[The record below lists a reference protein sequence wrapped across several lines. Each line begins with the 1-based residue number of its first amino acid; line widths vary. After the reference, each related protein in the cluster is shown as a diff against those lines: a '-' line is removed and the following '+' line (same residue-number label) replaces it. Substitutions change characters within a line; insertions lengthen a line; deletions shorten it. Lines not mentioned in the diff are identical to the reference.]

1 MMRLLV
7 INSSNNLLQRALQAR
22 SLRLTVVKGTAALLM
37 VVAVLTS
44 ASLAAPQYASA
55 TGNPFPLSGPEFSGA
70 ADGPTSPVEV
80 GQSFSIYFRVMN
92 ITSLADHGGISVS
105 FPKFTQLGAG
115 SDYYSSSQ
123 GSVNT
128 RFYATGDS
136 NVSYYERGDLLW
148 NSRNEQKP
156 AKHLLVEADDASWP
170 TTAYRVLELE
180 VTPKQA
186 GTFKIYY
193 RFWICGDGYS
203 DCTRKPTGRDVYGL
217 DQQGWA
223 AGALIIQVE
232 EPRPENRAPSVSA
245 VSPLASLILRAGDRQ
260 GFTARATDPDDNI
273 SQVRWLVNGRE
284 MSDESLSL
292 TGSVDRTYFHTFP
305 SGGSYQIEAVFTDT
319 EGASDSTY
327 WDVVVIEPPV
337 VRSLGCSATRVQVGE
352 TVSCNPNLGGGSPT
366 RYLWGSIGGTPWS
379 GTERNYATHWDSP
392 GQKQIVFEVC
402 NDDGCD
408 TQGHTVVVEP
418 PTDPAPRIN
427 RLGCSATRVQVGETV
442 SCNPNLDGGSPTR
455 YLWGSIGGTPWS
467 GTERNYATH
476 WDSPGQKQIVFEV
489 CNDDG
494 CDTQGHTVVVE
505 PPTDPAP
512 RINRLGCSATRVQ
525 VGETVSCNPN
535 LGGGSPTRYLWG
547 SIGGTPWSGT
557 ERNYATHWDSPGQKQ
572 IVFEVCNDDG
582 CDTQGHTVVVEPP
595 TDPAPRINRLGCSA
609 TRVQVG
615 ETVSCNPNLGGGSP
629 TRYLWGSIGGTP
641 WSGTERNYATHWDS
655 PGQKQIVFEV
665 CNDDGCDTQGHTVVV
680 EPPTDP
686 APRINRL
693 GCSATRVQVGETVSC
708 NPNLGGG
715 SPTRYLWR
723 SIGGTPWWGTERNY
737 ATHWDSPGQ
746 KQIAFE
752 VCNDGG
758 CYTRGH
764 KVVVEPPT
772 DPAPRINRLG
782 CSATRVQ
789 VGETVS
795 CNPNLGGGSPTR
807 YLWGSIGGTPWSG
820 TERNYAT
827 HWDSP
832 GQKQIAFEVCNDDGC
847 DTRGHTV
854 VVEPP
859 TDPVPRIDLL
869 GCSSAS
875 VKVGET
881 VSCRPVLTGGS
892 PTRYQWRSI
901 GGSPSSG
908 NRPTF
913 TTSWGSPGQKQI
925 ALEVCNDGGCDAIQ
939 SLVVVDSDPPA
950 TLRFNATGAIIP
962 GSSIDV
968 ISSGFRLYSMLDYL
982 KIGSRTVPLQ
992 LRHATD
998 GNGAFQVTIVVPNL
1012 PPGTYDLVAEVDGK
1026 VASTTIR
1033 IESPP
1038 PPNRSPTVSH
1048 VLPLQ
1053 SLRLDAGSGQVF
1065 TAEANDPDENLS
1077 TVEWFFNGTPMSK
1090 GSLHSTGF
1098 ASESLIVDALSPGNH
1113 YVIATFTDTEGASE
1127 SVEWR
1132 FEVVQPPQVDSLGC
1146 SPITVQ
1152 VEETVR
1158 CKPSLSGG
1166 DTATYAWEAEGGTLW
1181 SGYREDFSTSWGASG
1196 KKEIGLKVCNDRGV
1210 CDQEVQAITVE
1221 PPTPPPQVD
1230 SLGCSPT
1237 TVQVE
1242 ETVRCKPSLNGG
1254 DTATYA
1260 WEAEGGTLWS
1270 GYREDFS
1277 TSWGASGK
1285 KEIGLKVC
1293 NDRGV
1298 CDQEVQAITVEPPTP
1313 PPQVDSLGCSPT
1325 TVQVEETV
1333 RCKPSLSGGDTATYA
1348 WEAEGGTLWSG
1359 YREDFSTSWG
1369 ASGKKEIGL
1378 KVCNDRGVCDQE
1390 VQAITVEPP
1399 TPPPQVDSL
1408 GCSPTTVQVEETVR
1422 CKPSLSGGDTATYAW
1437 EAEGGT
1443 LWSGYREDFS
1453 TSWGAS
1459 GKKEIGL
1466 KVCND
1471 RGVCDQEVQAIT
1483 VEPPTPPP
1491 QVDSQGVQA
1500 ITVEPPTSPPQV
1512 DSQGVQAITV
1522 EPPTSPPQVDSQG
1535 VQAITAVPPTSP
1547 PQVDS
1552 QGVQAIT
1559 AVPPTSP
1566 PQVDS
1571 MGCSPIT
1578 VQVEETVRCKPSL
1591 SGGDTATYT
1600 WEAEG
1605 GTPQSGNREI
1615 FSTKWSSS
1623 GQKHIMFEM
1632 CNSVGYCSFETQR
1645 ITVEDLI
1652 YVGDQ
1657 NTNRENNGSCSFP
1670 SASADGGD
1678 LALWGLMGLPL
1689 AGLMVRQLL
1698 AWPMLFRSAGALV
1711 SSWRYLSATLII
1723 GWGRAIVRLR
1733 NLLNKSAAM

>member
-7 INSSNNLLQRALQAR
+7 INSSNNLLHRALQAR
-22 SLRLTVVKGTAALLM
+22 SLRLTVVKGAAALLM

-55 TGNPFPLSGPEFSGA
+55 TGNPFPSSGPEFSGA

-92 ITSLADHGGISVS
+92 ITSPADHGGISVS

-148 NSRNEQKP
+148 NSRNERKP

-292 TGSVDRTYFHTFP
+292 TGSVGRTYFHTFP
-305 SGGSYQIEAVFTDT
+305 SGGSYHIEAVFTDT

-379 GTERNYATHWDSP
+379 GTERNYVTHWDSP
-392 GQKQIVFEVC
+392 GQKQIAFEVC
-402 NDDGCD
+402 NDGGCD
-408 TQGHTVVVEP
+408 TRGHKVVVEP
-418 PTDPAPRIN
+418 PA
-427 RLGCSATRVQVGETV
+427 
-442 SCNPNLDGGSPTR
+442 
-455 YLWGSIGGTPWS
+455 
-467 GTERNYATH
+467 
-476 WDSPGQKQIVFEV
+476 
-489 CNDDG
+489 
-494 CDTQGHTVVVE
+494 
-505 PPTDPAP
+505 
-512 RINRLGCSATRVQ
+512 
-525 VGETVSCNPN
+525 
-535 LGGGSPTRYLWG
+535 
-547 SIGGTPWSGT
+547 
-557 ERNYATHWDSPGQKQ
+557 
-572 IVFEVCNDDG
+572 
-582 CDTQGHTVVVEPP
+582 
-595 TDPAPRINRLGCSA
+595 
-609 TRVQVG
+609 
-615 ETVSCNPNLGGGSP
+615 
-629 TRYLWGSIGGTP
+629 
-641 WSGTERNYATHWDS
+641 
-655 PGQKQIVFEV
+655 
-665 CNDDGCDTQGHTVVV
+665 
-680 EPPTDP
+680 DP

-772 DPAPRINRLG
+772 DPVPRINRLG
-782 CSATRVQ
+782 CSSTRVQ

-847 DTRGHTV
+847 DTQGHKV

-859 TDPVPRIDLL
+859 ADPVPRIDLL

-913 TTSWGSPGQKQI
+913 TTRWGSPGQKQI

-968 ISSGFRLYSMLDYL
+968 IGSGFRLYSTLDYL

-998 GNGAFQVTIVVPNL
+998 GNGAFQVTIFVPNL

-1181 SGYREDFSTSWGASG
+1181 SGYKEDFSTSWGASG

-1230 SLGCSPT
+1230 SLGCSP
-1237 TVQVE
+1237 
-1242 ETVRCKPSLNGG
+1242 
-1254 DTATYA
+1254 
-1260 WEAEGGTLWS
+1260 
-1270 GYREDFS
+1270 
-1277 TSWGASGK
+1277 
-1285 KEIGLKVC
+1285 I
-1293 NDRGV
+1293 
-1298 CDQEVQAITVEPPTP
+1298 
-1313 PPQVDSLGCSPT
+1313 

-1408 GCSPTTVQVEETVR
+1408 GCSPITVQVEETVR

-1491 QVDSQGVQA
+1491 QVDSLGCSPITVQVEETVRCKPSLSGGDTATYAWEAEGGTLWSGYREDFSTSWGASGKKEIGLKVCNDRGVCDQEVQA
-1500 ITVEPPTSPPQV
+1500 ITVEPPTPTPQV

-1522 EPPTSPPQVDSQG
+1522 EPPTPTPQVDSQG
-1535 VQAITAVPPTSP
+1535 VQAITAVPPTP
-1547 PQVDS
+1547 TPQVDS

-1559 AVPPTSP
+1559 VEPPTP
-1566 PQVDS
+1566 TPQVDS

>member
-7 INSSNNLLQRALQAR
+7 INSSNNLLHRALQAR
-22 SLRLTVVKGTAALLM
+22 SLRLTVVKGAAALLM

-55 TGNPFPLSGPEFSGA
+55 TGNPFPSSGPEFSGA

-92 ITSLADHGGISVS
+92 ITSLADHGGVSVS

-156 AKHLLVEADDASWP
+156 AKHLLVETDDASWP

-232 EPRPENRAPSVSA
+232 EPRPENRAPSASA

-260 GFTARATDPDDNI
+260 GFTARATDPDNNI
-273 SQVRWLVNGRE
+273 SQVRWLVNSRE
-284 MSDESLSL
+284 MSGESLSL
-292 TGSVDRTYFHTFP
+292 TGSVDRTYFHTF
-305 SGGSYQIEAVFTDT
+305 SSAGSYHIEAVFTDT

-327 WDVVVIEPPV
+327 WDVVAIEPPV

-392 GQKQIVFEVC
+392 GQKQI
-402 NDDGCD
+402 
-408 TQGHTVVVEP
+408 
-418 PTDPAPRIN
+418 
-427 RLGCSATRVQVGETV
+427 
-442 SCNPNLDGGSPTR
+442 
-455 YLWGSIGGTPWS
+455 
-467 GTERNYATH
+467 
-476 WDSPGQKQIVFEV
+476 
-489 CNDDG
+489 
-494 CDTQGHTVVVE
+494 
-505 PPTDPAP
+505 
-512 RINRLGCSATRVQ
+512 
-525 VGETVSCNPN
+525 
-535 LGGGSPTRYLWG
+535 
-547 SIGGTPWSGT
+547 
-557 ERNYATHWDSPGQKQ
+557 
-572 IVFEVCNDDG
+572 
-582 CDTQGHTVVVEPP
+582 
-595 TDPAPRINRLGCSA
+595 
-609 TRVQVG
+609 
-615 ETVSCNPNLGGGSP
+615 
-629 TRYLWGSIGGTP
+629 
-641 WSGTERNYATHWDS
+641 
-655 PGQKQIVFEV
+655 
-665 CNDDGCDTQGHTVVV
+665 
-680 EPPTDP
+680 
-686 APRINRL
+686 
-693 GCSATRVQVGETVSC
+693 
-708 NPNLGGG
+708 
-715 SPTRYLWR
+715 
-723 SIGGTPWWGTERNY
+723 
-737 ATHWDSPGQ
+737 
-746 KQIAFE
+746 AFE

-758 CYTRGH
+758 CDTQGH

-832 GQKQIAFEVCNDDGC
+832 GQKQIAFEVCNDGGC
-847 DTRGHTV
+847 DTQGHKV

-859 TDPVPRIDLL
+859 TDPAPRINRL
-869 GCSSAS
+869 GCSATRVQVGETVSCNPNLGGGSPTRYLWGSIGGTPWSGTERNYATHWDSPGQKQIAFEVCNDGGCDTQGHKVVVEPPTDPAPRINRLDCSSAG

-892 PTRYQWRSI
+892 PTRYQWGAI

-908 NRPTF
+908 NRATF
-913 TTSWGSPGQKQI
+913 ATDWDSPGNKQI

-968 ISSGFRLYSMLDYL
+968 IGSGFRLYSMLDYL

-992 LRHATD
+992 LRQATD

-1012 PPGTYDLVAEVDGK
+1012 PPATYDLVAEVDGK

-1090 GSLHSTGF
+1090 GSLHSTRF

-1132 FEVVQPPQVDSLGC
+1132 FEVVPPPQVDSLGC

-1230 SLGCSPT
+1230 SLGCSP
-1237 TVQVE
+1237 
-1242 ETVRCKPSLNGG
+1242 
-1254 DTATYA
+1254 
-1260 WEAEGGTLWS
+1260 
-1270 GYREDFS
+1270 
-1277 TSWGASGK
+1277 
-1285 KEIGLKVC
+1285 I
-1293 NDRGV
+1293 
-1298 CDQEVQAITVEPPTP
+1298 
-1313 PPQVDSLGCSPT
+1313 

-1399 TPPPQVDSL
+1399 TPPPQVD
-1408 GCSPTTVQVEETVR
+1408 
-1422 CKPSLSGGDTATYAW
+1422 
-1437 EAEGGT
+1437 
-1443 LWSGYREDFS
+1443 
-1453 TSWGAS
+1453 
-1459 GKKEIGL
+1459 
-1466 KVCND
+1466 N
-1471 RGVCDQEVQAIT
+1471 QEVQAIT
-1483 VEPPTPPP
+1483 AEPPTPTP
-1491 QVDSQGVQA
+1491 QVDNQEVQAITAEPPTSTPQVNSQGVQAITAEPPTSTPQVNSQGVQA
-1500 ITVEPPTSPPQV
+1500 ITVVLPTP
-1512 DSQGVQAITV
+1512 
-1522 EPPTSPPQVDSQG
+1522 
-1535 VQAITAVPPTSP
+1535 
-1547 PQVDS
+1547 
-1552 QGVQAIT
+1552 
-1559 AVPPTSP
+1559 P

-1578 VQVEETVRCKPSL
+1578 VQVEQTVRCKPSL

-1605 GTPQSGNREI
+1605 GTPRSGNREM

-1670 SASADGGD
+1670 SGSADGGD

>member
-1 MMRLLV
+1 MRFLV

-37 VVAVLTS
+37 VVAVLTG

-55 TGNPFPLSGPEFSGA
+55 TGNPFPSSGPEFSGA

-80 GQSFSIYFRVMN
+80 GQSFRIYFRVTN

-128 RFYATGDS
+128 RFYTTGDS

-156 AKHLLVEADDASWP
+156 AEHLLVETDDASWP
-170 TTAYRVLELE
+170 TNAYRVLELE

-232 EPRPENRAPSVSA
+232 EPRPENRAPSASA
-245 VSPLASLILRAGDRQ
+245 VSPLASLVLRAGDRQ
-260 GFTARATDPDDNI
+260 GFTAMATDPDDNI
-273 SQVRWLVNGRE
+273 SQVRWLVNSRE
-284 MSDESLSL
+284 MSGESLSL

-305 SGGSYQIEAVFTDT
+305 SGGSYHIEAVFTDT
-319 EGASDSTY
+319 EGASDSAD

-337 VRSLGCSATRVQVGE
+337 VRSLGCSAARVQVGE

-379 GTERNYATHWDSP
+379 GTERNYATHWGSP
-392 GQKQIVFEVC
+392 GQKQIAFEVC
-402 NDDGCD
+402 NDGGCD

-427 RLGCSATRVQVGETV
+427 RLGCSA
-442 SCNPNLDGGSPTR
+442 
-455 YLWGSIGGTPWS
+455 
-467 GTERNYATH
+467 A
-476 WDSPGQKQIVFEV
+476 
-489 CNDDG
+489 
-494 CDTQGHTVVVE
+494 
-505 PPTDPAP
+505 
-512 RINRLGCSATRVQ
+512 RVQ

-557 ERNYATHWDSPGQKQ
+557 ERNYATHWGSPGQKQ
-572 IVFEVCNDDG
+572 IAFEVCNDGG

-609 TRVQVG
+609 ARVQVG

-641 WSGTERNYATHWDS
+641 WSGTERNYATHW
-655 PGQKQIVFEV
+655 G
-665 CNDDGCDTQGHTVVV
+665 
-680 EPPTDP
+680 
-686 APRINRL
+686 
-693 GCSATRVQVGETVSC
+693 
-708 NPNLGGG
+708 
-715 SPTRYLWR
+715 
-723 SIGGTPWWGTERNY
+723 
-737 ATHWDSPGQ
+737 SPGQ

-758 CYTRGH
+758 CDTQGH

-772 DPAPRINRLG
+772 DPAPRINRL
-782 CSATRVQ
+782 
-789 VGETVS
+789 
-795 CNPNLGGGSPTR
+795 
-807 YLWGSIGGTPWSG
+807 
-820 TERNYAT
+820 
-827 HWDSP
+827 D
-832 GQKQIAFEVCNDDGC
+832 
-847 DTRGHTV
+847 
-854 VVEPP
+854 
-859 TDPVPRIDLL
+859 
-869 GCSSAS
+869 CSSAG

-892 PTRYQWRSI
+892 PTRYQWGAI

-908 NRPTF
+908 NRATF
-913 TTSWGSPGQKQI
+913 ATDWDSPGNKQI

-968 ISSGFRLYSMLDYL
+968 IGSGFRLYSMLDYL

-1012 PPGTYDLVAEVDGK
+1012 PPATYDLVAEVDGK

-1090 GSLHSTGF
+1090 GSLHSTRF

-1132 FEVVQPPQVDSLGC
+1132 FEVVPPPQVDSLGC

-1221 PPTPPPQVD
+1221 PPTTPPQVD
-1230 SLGCSPT
+1230 SLGCSP
-1237 TVQVE
+1237 
-1242 ETVRCKPSLNGG
+1242 
-1254 DTATYA
+1254 
-1260 WEAEGGTLWS
+1260 
-1270 GYREDFS
+1270 
-1277 TSWGASGK
+1277 
-1285 KEIGLKVC
+1285 I
-1293 NDRGV
+1293 
-1298 CDQEVQAITVEPPTP
+1298 
-1313 PPQVDSLGCSPT
+1313 

-1399 TPPPQVDSL
+1399 TTPPQVDSL
-1408 GCSPTTVQVEETVR
+1408 GCSPITVQVEETVR

-1483 VEPPTPPP
+1483 VEPPTTPP
-1491 QVDSQGVQA
+1491 QVDNQEVQA
-1500 ITVEPPTSPPQV
+1500 ITAEPPTSTPQV
-1512 DSQGVQAITV
+1512 DNQEVQAITA
-1522 EPPTSPPQVDSQG
+1522 EPPTPTPQVDSQG
-1535 VQAITAVPPTSP
+1535 VQAITAEPPTP
-1547 PQVDS
+1547 TPQVDS

-1559 AVPPTSP
+1559 AGPPTP
-1566 PQVDS
+1566 TPQVDS
-1571 MGCSPIT
+1571 LGCSPIT

-1591 SGGDTATYT
+1591 SGGDTATYA

-1605 GTPQSGNREI
+1605 GTPRSGNRES

-1623 GQKHIMFEM
+1623 GQKHITFEM

-1645 ITVEDLI
+1645 ITVEDQV
-1652 YVGDQ
+1652 YVGGQ
-1657 NTNRENNGSCSFP
+1657 NTNRENNGFCSFP
-1670 SASADGGD
+1670 SGSADGGD

-1698 AWPMLFRSAGALV
+1698 AWPMLFKSAGALV
-1711 SSWRYLSATLII
+1711 SSWRYLSAIWII

>member
-1 MMRLLV
+1 M
-7 INSSNNLLQRALQAR
+7 
-22 SLRLTVVKGTAALLM
+22 LTG
-37 VVAVLTS
+37 

-55 TGNPFPLSGPEFSGA
+55 TGNPFPSSGPEFSGA

-148 NSRNEQKP
+148 NSRNERKP
-156 AKHLLVEADDASWP
+156 AEHLLVEADDASWP

-305 SGGSYQIEAVFTDT
+305 SGGSYHIEAVFTDT

-337 VRSLGCSATRVQVGE
+337 IRSLGCSATRVQVGE

-392 GQKQIVFEVC
+392 GQKQIAFEVC
-402 NDDGCD
+402 NNGGCD
-408 TQGHTVVVEP
+408 T
-418 PTDPAPRIN
+418 R
-427 RLGCSATRVQVGETV
+427 
-442 SCNPNLDGGSPTR
+442 
-455 YLWGSIGGTPWS
+455 
-467 GTERNYATH
+467 
-476 WDSPGQKQIVFEV
+476 
-489 CNDDG
+489 
-494 CDTQGHTVVVE
+494 GHTVVVE

-572 IVFEVCNDDG
+572 I
-582 CDTQGHTVVVEPP
+582 
-595 TDPAPRINRLGCSA
+595 
-609 TRVQVG
+609 
-615 ETVSCNPNLGGGSP
+615 
-629 TRYLWGSIGGTP
+629 
-641 WSGTERNYATHWDS
+641 
-655 PGQKQIVFEV
+655 
-665 CNDDGCDTQGHTVVV
+665 
-680 EPPTDP
+680 
-686 APRINRL
+686 
-693 GCSATRVQVGETVSC
+693 
-708 NPNLGGG
+708 
-715 SPTRYLWR
+715 
-723 SIGGTPWWGTERNY
+723 
-737 ATHWDSPGQ
+737 
-746 KQIAFE
+746 AFE
-752 VCNDGG
+752 VCNNGG
-758 CYTRGH
+758 CDTRGH
-764 KVVVEPPT
+764 TVVVEPPT

-832 GQKQIAFEVCNDDGC
+832 GQKQIAFEVCNDGGC

-859 TDPVPRIDLL
+859 TDPAPRINRL
-869 GCSSAS
+869 GCSATRVQVGETVSCNPNLGGGSPTRYLWGSIGGTPWSGTERNYATHWDSPGQKQIAFEVCNDGGCDTRGHTVVVEPPTDPAPRINRLDCSSAG

-892 PTRYQWRSI
+892 PTRYQWGAI

-908 NRPTF
+908 NRATF
-913 TTSWGSPGQKQI
+913 ATDWDSPGQKQI

-950 TLRFNATGAIIP
+950 TLRFNATGAIIL

-968 ISSGFRLYSMLDYL
+968 IGSGFRLYSMLDYL

-1012 PPGTYDLVAEVDGK
+1012 PPGIYDLVAEVDGK

-1132 FEVVQPPQVDSLGC
+1132 FEVIQPPQVDSLGC

-1152 VEETVR
+1152 VEETVTCKPSLSGGDTATYAWEVEGGTLWSGYR
-1158 CKPSLSGG
+1158 EDFSTSWGASGKKEIGLKVCNDRGVCDQEVQAITVEPPTPTPQVDSLGCSPITVQVEETVTCKPSLSGG

-1221 PPTPPPQVD
+1221 PPTPTPQVD
-1230 SLGCSPT
+1230 SLGCSPI

-1242 ETVRCKPSLNGG
+1242 ETV
-1254 DTATYA
+1254 T
-1260 WEAEGGTLWS
+1260 
-1270 GYREDFS
+1270 
-1277 TSWGASGK
+1277 
-1285 KEIGLKVC
+1285 
-1293 NDRGV
+1293 
-1298 CDQEVQAITVEPPTP
+1298 
-1313 PPQVDSLGCSPT
+1313 
-1325 TVQVEETV
+1325 
-1333 RCKPSLSGGDTATYA
+1333 CKPSLSGGDTATYA

-1399 TPPPQVDSL
+1399 TPTPQVDSL
-1408 GCSPTTVQVEETVR
+1408 GCSPITVQVEETVT

-1443 LWSGYREDFS
+1443 LWSRYREDFS

-1459 GKKEIGL
+1459 GEKEIGL

-1483 VEPPTPPP
+1483 VEPPTPTP
-1491 QVDSQGVQA
+1491 QVDNQEVQA
-1500 ITVEPPTSPPQV
+1500 ITAEPPTSTPQV
-1512 DSQGVQAITV
+1512 DNQEVQAITA
-1522 EPPTSPPQVDSQG
+1522 EPPTSTPQVDSQG
-1535 VQAITAVPPTSP
+1535 VQAITAGPPTP
-1547 PQVDS
+1547 TPQVDS

-1559 AVPPTSP
+1559 AGPPTP
-1566 PQVDS
+1566 TPQVDS
-1571 MGCSPIT
+1571 LGCSPIT
-1578 VQVEETVRCKPSL
+1578 VQVEQTVRCKPSL

-1632 CNSVGYCSFETQR
+1632 CNSVGYCTFETQR

-1670 SASADGGD
+1670 SGSADGGD
-1678 LALWGLMGLPL
+1678 LALGGLMGLPL

>member
-7 INSSNNLLQRALQAR
+7 INSSNNLLQRALQTR
-22 SLRLTVVKGTAALLM
+22 SLRLTVVKGAAALLM

-55 TGNPFPLSGPEFSGA
+55 TGNPSPSSGPEFSGA

-148 NSRNEQKP
+148 NSRNERKP
-156 AKHLLVEADDASWP
+156 AEHLLVEADDASWP

-392 GQKQIVFEVC
+392 GQKQIAFEVC

-408 TQGHTVVVEP
+408 TQGH
-418 PTDPAPRIN
+418 
-427 RLGCSATRVQVGETV
+427 
-442 SCNPNLDGGSPTR
+442 
-455 YLWGSIGGTPWS
+455 
-467 GTERNYATH
+467 
-476 WDSPGQKQIVFEV
+476 K
-489 CNDDG
+489 
-494 CDTQGHTVVVE
+494 VVVE

-572 IVFEVCNDDG
+572 IAFEVCNDDG
-582 CDTQGHTVVVEPP
+582 CDTQGHKVVVEPP

-655 PGQKQIVFEV
+655 PGQKQIAFEV
-665 CNDDGCDTQGHTVVV
+665 CNDDGCDTQGHKVVVEPPTDPAPRINRLGCSATRVQVGETVSCNPNLGGGSPTRYLWGSIGGTPWSGTERNYATHWDSPGQKQIAFEVCNDDGCDTQGHKVVVEPPTNPVPRINRLGCSATRVQVGETVSCNPNLDGGSPTRYLWGSIGGTPWSGTERNYATHWDSPGQKQIAFEVCNDDGCDTQGHKVVV

-772 DPAPRINRLG
+772 DP
-782 CSATRVQ
+782 
-789 VGETVS
+789 
-795 CNPNLGGGSPTR
+795 
-807 YLWGSIGGTPWSG
+807 
-820 TERNYAT
+820 
-827 HWDSP
+827 
-832 GQKQIAFEVCNDDGC
+832 
-847 DTRGHTV
+847 
-854 VVEPP
+854 
-859 TDPVPRIDLL
+859 VPRIDLL

-908 NRPTF
+908 KRPTF

-1098 ASESLIVDALSPGNH
+1098 ARESLIVDALSPGNY

-1158 CKPSLSGG
+1158 CKPSLNGG
-1166 DTATYAWEAEGGTLW
+1166 DTTTYAWEAEGGTLW
-1181 SGYREDFSTSWGASG
+1181 SGYRE
-1196 KKEIGLKVCNDRGV
+1196 K
-1210 CDQEVQAITVE
+1210 
-1221 PPTPPPQVD
+1221 
-1230 SLGCSPT
+1230 
-1237 TVQVE
+1237 
-1242 ETVRCKPSLNGG
+1242 
-1254 DTATYA
+1254 
-1260 WEAEGGTLWS
+1260 
-1270 GYREDFS
+1270 FS

-1359 YREDFSTSWG
+1359 YREKFSTSWG

-1443 LWSGYREDFS
+1443 LWSGYREKFS

-1512 DSQGVQAITV
+1512 DSQGVQVITV